1 MRGNEAFNP
10 LRMAITVALIVII
23 SLSLYVLRKVLGD
36 VALWLTYAAVATV
49 GPVSAAV
56 VRARDV
62 RPAVVL
68 VLAVQGGS
76 SFLAYAA
83 VMALAIWSIRSPT
96 ARQAGVLQRRFLR
109 PLRSR

>member
-1 MRGNEAFNP
+1 M
-10 LRMAITVALIVII
+10 
-23 SLSLYVLRKVLGD
+23 
-36 VALWLTYAAVATV
+36 V

-62 RPAVVL
+62 HPAVML
-68 VLAVQGGS
+68 ALAVQGGS

-83 VMALAIWSIRSPT
+83 VMALAIWYIRSLT